1 VPPSNKS
8 LAILAITLAAGFFYG
23 LWKLYEL
30 RFAAGDIYPPY
41 SSLRADPMGT
51 KALYES
57 IPQLPGASADR
68 NYLPIEKAPKGDA
81 TLLFLGE
88 EPYIF
93 EALPE
98 KRLKEFEAL
107 ALSGSRVVIA
117 MRPLL
122 RLPAQKPEQKA
133 APEIEIHDPLPI
145 LKRWRV
151 SFGYITRPADED
163 DESVTGTPKQTALY
177 FRYEGKTMPRL
188 ELPFGNGVIVLLAN
202 SYPLSNE
209 ALADDRDV
217 EFLAW
222 TIGGNRQV
230 IFDEHHLGITESG
243 GIVTLARKY
252 RLEGMAAALLL
263 LLGLF
268 IWKNSTS
275 FLPPSEPASSF
286 RTATVRERLQFEPAS
301 SFQSAA
307 VRERSQSEPD
317 DSVEAKDISAGL
329 ANLLRRN
336 VSRKQLL
343 QLCLKQWENS
353 QYGGR
358 YYSPVKLE
366 RVRNLARQ
374 DGDAA
379 ETYRRMSKILTE
391 RSDR

>member
-1 VPPSNKS
+1 VLPGNRS
-8 LAILAITLAAGFFYG
+8 LTILAIALACGFSYG

-57 IPQLPGASADR
+57 ILQLPGAAAAR
-68 NYLPIEKAPKGDA
+68 NYLPIEKAPKGNV

-98 KRLKEFEAL
+98 KRLKEFEAP

-122 RLPAQKPEQKA
+122 RLPAPNPA
-133 APEIEIHDPLPI
+133 AAMESHETPAI
-145 LKRWRV
+145 LKRWHV
-151 SFGYITRPADED
+151 GFGYITQPENED
-163 DESVTGTPKQTALY
+163 DEPVTGTPKQTALY
-177 FRYEGKTMPRL
+177 FRYEGKTVTRL
-188 ELPFGNGVIVLLAN
+188 ELPFGKGVIVLLAN
-202 SYPLSNE
+202 CYPLSNE
-209 ALADDRDV
+209 ALADDDRDV
-217 EFLAW
+217 ELLAW
-222 TIGGNRQV
+222 TIGGNRHV

-263 LLGLF
+263 LLALF

-275 FLPPSEPASSF
+275 FLPP
-286 RTATVRERLQFEPAS
+286 REQT
-301 SFQSAA
+301 QT
-307 VRERSQSEPD
+307 D

-336 VSRKQLL
+336 VPRKQLP
-343 QLCLKQWENS
+343 QLCLKEWENS
-353 QYGGR
+353 QHGGR

-366 RVRNLARQ
+366 RMRNLADQ
-374 DGDAA
+374 KGDAA

>member
-1 VPPSNKS
+1 VRPANKGLAV
-8 LAILAITLAAGFFYG
+8 LAIALAGGFSYG

-30 RFAAGDIYPPY
+30 RFAAGDIYPAY
-41 SSLRADPMGT
+41 SSLRADPMGS

-57 IPQLPGASADR
+57 LLQLPDASAER
-68 NYLPIEKAPKGDA
+68 NYLPLEKAPKGNA

-93 EALPE
+93 EALTE

-202 SYPLSNE
+202 CYPLSNE
-209 ALADDRDV
+209 ALAGDDRDV
-217 EFLAW
+217 ELLAW
-222 TIGGNRQV
+222 TIGGNRHV

-275 FLPPSEPASSF
+275 FLPP
-286 RTATVRERLQFEPAS
+286 REQT
-301 SFQSAA
+301 QT
-307 VRERSQSEPD
+307 D

-336 VSRKQLL
+336 VPRKQLL
-343 QLCLKQWENS
+343 QLCLKEWENS
-353 QYGGR
+353 QHGGR

-366 RVRNLARQ
+366 RMRNMARQ
-374 DGDAA
+374 ETDAA

>member
-1 VPPSNKS
+1 VRPGNKGLAV
-8 LAILAITLAAGFFYG
+8 LAIALAGGFSYG

-30 RFAAGDIYPPY
+30 RFAAGDIYPAY
-41 SSLRADPMGT
+41 SSLRADPMGS

-57 IPQLPGASADR
+57 LLQLPDASAER
-68 NYLPIEKAPKGDA
+68 NYLPLEKAPKGNA

-88 EPYIF
+88 EPFIF
-93 EALPE
+93 EASPE
-98 KRLKEFEAL
+98 ESLKEFEAL
-107 ALSGSRVVIA
+107 AHSGARVVIA

-122 RLPAQKPEQKA
+122 RLPAPKPATGVESREPPA
-133 APEIEIHDPLPI
+133 I

-151 SFGYITRPADED
+151 SFGYITRPAD
-163 DESVTGTPKQTALY
+163 DEEEAVTGAPKQTALY
-177 FRYEGKTMPRL
+177 FRYEGKTAPRL

-202 SYPLSNE
+202 CYPLSNE
-209 ALADDRDV
+209 ALAGDDRDV
-217 EFLAW
+217 ELLAW
-222 TIGGNRQV
+222 TIGGNRHV

-275 FLPPSEPASSF
+275 FLPP
-286 RTATVRERLQFEPAS
+286 REQT
-301 SFQSAA
+301 QT
-307 VRERSQSEPD
+307 D

-336 VSRKQLL
+336 VPRKQLL
-343 QLCLKQWENS
+343 QLCLKEWENS
-353 QYGGR
+353 QHGGR

-366 RVRNLARQ
+366 RMRNMARQ
-374 DGDAA
+374 ETDAA

>member
-1 VPPSNKS
+1 VRPTNKN
-8 LAILAITLAAGFFYG
+8 LVILAIALAGGFCYG

-41 SSLRADPMGT
+41 SSLRADPMGS

-57 IPQLPGASADR
+57 LLQLPGASAAR
-68 NYLPIEKAPKGDA
+68 NYLPIEKAPKGNA
-81 TLLFLGE
+81 TMLFLGE

-98 KRLKEFEAL
+98 ERLKEFEAL

-122 RLPAQKPEQKA
+122 RLPAQKPESEKA
-133 APEIEIHDPLPI
+133 TPEIEVHNPLPI

-163 DESVTGTPKQTALY
+163 DEPVTGTPKQTALY
-177 FRYEGKTMPRL
+177 FRYQAKTVPRL

-202 SYPLSNE
+202 SYALSNE
-209 ALADDRDV
+209 ALADDDRDV
-217 EFLAW
+217 ELLAW
-222 TIGGNRQV
+222 TIGGNRHI

-263 LLGLF
+263 LLALF

-275 FLPPSEPASSF
+275 FLPPPEPASSF
-286 RTATVRERLQFEPAS
+286 RAAT
-301 SFQSAA
+301 

-336 VSRKQLL
+336 VPRKQLL
-343 QLCLKQWENS
+343 QLCLKEWENS
-353 QYGGR
+353 QHGGR

-366 RVRNLARQ
+366 RMRSLAPQ
-374 DGDAA
+374 EGDTA
-379 ETYRRMSKILTE
+379 ETYRRMSKMLTE